1 MQKLLTVCLLL
12 LAPVIAAAE
21 RFDMEQYRW
30 QQRPLL
36 IFAPTDK
43 HSGYREMLQAVQT
56 QRTGFV
62 DRDMVLIRVLANS
75 GQADETILSAKE
87 VEHLRQSYAIAPDE
101 FRVLLIGKDGGIKLE
116 SGEPVAMD
124 RIFTRIDGMPM
135 RQRES
140 RERRESR

>member
-12 LAPVIAAAE
+12 FAPMIAAAE

-43 HSGYREMLQAVQT
+43 HPDYRKMLQAAQT
-56 QRTGFV
+56 HRTDFV
-62 DRDMVLIRVLANS
+62 DRDMVLIRVLADS
-75 GQADETILSAKE
+75 VQAGETPLSARD
-87 VEHLRQSYAIAPDE
+87 VVYLRQSYDIASEE
-101 FRVLLIGKDGGIKLE
+101 FRVLLVGKDGGVKLE
-116 SGEPVAMD
+116 AVEPVAME